1 MPTRSLPADQ
11 VARSNNRFGITWSV
25 LMLRYHARMV
35 RKLGVR
41 ATDTYEMCLLM
52 FFFKTTTLEPYANAV
67 TVSTTMHVH
76 SMYAAG

>member
-1 MPTRSLPADQ
+1 
-11 VARSNNRFGITWSV
+11 
-25 LMLRYHARMV
+25 MLRYHARMV

-41 ATDTYEMCLLM
+41 ATDTYEMCLLV

>member
-1 MPTRSLPADQ
+1 
-11 VARSNNRFGITWSV
+11 
-25 LMLRYHARMV
+25 MV

-67 TVSTTMHVH
+67 TVSISMHIRCERLADAAASQQTTARL
-76 SMYAAG
+76 SAANTMTQ